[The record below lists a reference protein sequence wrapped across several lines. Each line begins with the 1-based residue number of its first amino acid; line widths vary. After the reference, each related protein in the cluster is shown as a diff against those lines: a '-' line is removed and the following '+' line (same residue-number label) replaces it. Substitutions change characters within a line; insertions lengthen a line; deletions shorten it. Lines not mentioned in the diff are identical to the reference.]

1 MHNDNLKKMELPSLG
16 ESCQENSCKQLDF
29 LPMKCDACGKIY
41 CRDHIHYNTHSCPES
56 YKKDNQVPVCPLC
69 NNPITVKK
77 GELPDVIV
85 GRHIDNDCQSDLAKK
100 RRKIYTNRCSFK
112 GCKQKEL
119 IPVNCD
125 KCQKNFCLKH
135 RHELDHGCQGFENSG
150 RTASKAAAA
159 AVNRASTSNQP
170 KTTHHSNKPNTSQGK
185 PQNTM
190 LAYVG
195 KDLERERRERQSRQ
209 TGSNL
214 QNVQAGLTEDEALAQ
229 AIQMSMQESQG
240 QPPAPQKPLTRQE
253 EEDLLLA
260 QAIAASQQE
269 AQAEQRRRQQTGQQ
283 KSSCSMS

>member
-1 MHNDNLKKMELPSLG
+1 MELPGLG
-16 ESCQENSCKQLDF
+16 ESCQATSCKQLDF
-29 LPMKCDACGKIY
+29 LPMKCDACGKIF
-41 CRDHIHYNTHSCPES
+41 CRDHIHYNTHECPES

-69 NNPITVKK
+69 NSPIAVKK

-112 GCKQKEL
+112 GCKHKEL

-125 KCQKNFCLKH
+125 KCHQNFCLKH
-135 RHELDHGCQGFENSG
+135 RHELDHQCKGFEETG
-150 RTASKAAAA
+150 RGVSRAAAA

-170 KTTHHSNKPNTSQGK
+170 KPSSSNKPKSNQGK

-190 LAYVG
+190 LAYIG
-195 KDLERERRERQSRQ
+195 KDLARDRRERQSQ
-209 TGSNL
+209 PTVNNTTNS
-214 QNVQAGLTEDEALAQ
+214 VQGGMSEDEALAH
-229 AIQMSMQESQG
+229 AIQMSMQESQ
-240 QPPAPQKPLTRQE
+240 PSAPQKPLTREE

-269 AQAEQRRRQQTGQQ
+269 AQAAQRRQQEAQQ
-283 KSSCSMS
+283 NKRSCSLS